1 MGLIRAAV
9 GAVTST
15 LNDAYLEIIEARDMD
30 GQTLFVVGE
39 NVKGGQNK
47 KATPG
52 VITQG
57 SLIRVGVN
65 QAMLFCENGKILD
78 FCCEPGSYTVD
89 KSSAPS
95 FFSGDLSGDRLSKTL
110 EEIADRF
117 RYGGI
122 SSLNYKKL
130 WEFPLELHSQC
141 NIMIAF
147 MMLT

>member
-52 VITQG
+52 VITQ
-57 SLIRVGVN
+57 
-65 QAMLFCENGKILD
+65 
-78 FCCEPGSYTVD
+78 
-89 KSSAPS
+89 
-95 FFSGDLSGDRLSKTL
+95 DL
-110 EEIADRF
+110 
-117 RYGGI
+117 
-122 SSLNYKKL
+122 
-130 WEFPLELHSQC
+130 
-141 NIMIAF
+141 
-147 MMLT
+147 